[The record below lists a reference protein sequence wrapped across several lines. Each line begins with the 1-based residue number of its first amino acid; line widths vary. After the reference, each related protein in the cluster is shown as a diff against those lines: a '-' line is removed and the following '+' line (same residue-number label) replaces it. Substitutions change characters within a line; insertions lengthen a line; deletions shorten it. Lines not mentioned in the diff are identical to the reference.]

1 MKKLLIG
8 CLIFTVLLIGLVIG
22 GGVFLYSKGKS
33 FAKSYET
40 AIAQVQE
47 INSDFPYNE
56 PPAGTAMEP
65 DRFQDYL
72 SIRRRINERLMQ
84 VSLLAEV
91 ASAAEEQRQV
101 DISAMQI
108 LGLVAEVPKLVN
120 ETATAFRSEEMSIR
134 EFRHYSVES
143 LRAIRTGA
151 ESGDPQMAELWE
163 TMRGMARFVDQQMN
177 QGGNSS
183 NVDVSGSFDTL
194 SSSDVAPQ
202 SVALVRG
209 QIDEF
214 KQTPSRYILEL
225 IFLQLLEGL
234 NKGGQ

>member
-1 MKKLLIG
+1 
-8 CLIFTVLLIGLVIG
+8 
-22 GGVFLYSKGKS
+22 
-33 FAKSYET
+33 
-40 AIAQVQE
+40 
-47 INSDFPYNE
+47 
-56 PPAGTAMEP
+56 
-65 DRFQDYL
+65 
-72 SIRRRINERLMQ
+72 
-84 VSLLAEV
+84 
-91 ASAAEEQRQV
+91 
-101 DISAMQI
+101 
-108 LGLVAEVPKLVN
+108 
-120 ETATAFRSEEMSIR
+120 
-134 EFRHYSVES
+134 
-143 LRAIRTGA
+143 
-151 ESGDPQMAELWE
+151 LWE